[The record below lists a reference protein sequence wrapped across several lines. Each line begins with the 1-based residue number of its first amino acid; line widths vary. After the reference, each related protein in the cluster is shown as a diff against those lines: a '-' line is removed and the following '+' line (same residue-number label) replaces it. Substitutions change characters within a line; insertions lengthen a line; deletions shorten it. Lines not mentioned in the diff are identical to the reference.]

1 VDEARAGWPRRAGL
15 LSEVA
20 LTLLVG
26 GVFFVLAYENGSYDT
41 TTWAAVAVLVW
52 WTLGL
57 VAVGLFPGRR
67 PAGTALVIGT
77 LLSLLAVW
85 ALVSTQ
91 WAADADGAYLQAAEV
106 ALYAGAFFLVAST
119 ITRKNAPHFLDGIA
133 LAIVAI
139 ALVALGGRLFN
150 GLASTTTA
158 GRALPAVVDRLSW
171 PVGYWNGL
179 AMLVALALPLLL
191 RLAAGT
197 GSRLASAT
205 AVAAFPPIVA
215 DVYLASSRGGA
226 VVGIVAV
233 TTFLGLC
240 RDRLRIAAAATVG
253 VLGGIAAVLVL
264 ELRPV
269 LVDGP
274 FGSHAASVAGREV
287 APLLVAVFAATGL
300 AWFALDPVV
309 RRIPPLPR
317 RVAVGVGAAA
327 VVAVVVM
334 AAVSHP
340 VARVHA
346 FSNPPVAPDAPRFV
360 RAHLVSGSGSG
371 RWQFWTA
378 AVDEWRSAPVIGS
391 GAGSF
396 AAWWAE
402 HGSLSMFVRNAH
414 SLYLESLGELGAVG
428 FVLAAV
434 VWLGGCAIGVR
445 ASRRTDG
452 ELRGSVAA
460 ATAVSVAFAV
470 GAGLDWLWQLPAV
483 SLVGVSALALAV
495 GLPVALRPVPHHR
508 PSTRVAVAALALA
521 VVVLELIPLLAGH
534 ALGQSR
540 RAAAS
545 GRLSAA
551 RSAALRARAL
561 QPWAIAPLEQLA
573 LVAESRGDLAEAQR
587 WIDTARRADADDW
600 QVRLLA
606 ARIETRRGAVSAAR
620 ADLRAARRLNPRSPL
635 FAGR

>member
-15 LSEVA
+15 LSGVA

-26 GVFFVLAYENGSYDT
+26 GVFFVLAYDNGSYDT

-57 VAVGLFPGRR
+57 VAVGVLPGRR
-67 PAGTALVIGT
+67 PPRAALVVGA

-91 WAADADGAYLQAAEV
+91 WAADADAAYLQAARV

-119 ITRKNAPHFLDGIA
+119 ITRKTAPHLLDGIA

-139 ALVALGGRLFN
+139 ALVALGGRLFS
-150 GLASTTTA
+150 GLAATRAAGST
-158 GRALPAVVDRLSW
+158 LPAVVERLSW

-191 RLAAGT
+191 RNAAGAR
-197 GSRLASAT
+197 SRLAAAA
-205 AVAAFPPIVA
+205 AVAAIAPIVA

-226 VVGIVAV
+226 AVGIVAV
-233 TTFLGLC
+233 ATFLVLC
-240 RDRLRIAAAATVG
+240 RDRLRVAAAAAVG
-253 VLGGIAAVLVL
+253 VAGGIAAVLVL
-264 ELRPV
+264 ESRPV

-274 FGSHAASVAGREV
+274 FGSHGASVAGREV
-287 APLLVAVFAATGL
+287 APLLAAAVAAVGV
-300 AWFALDPVV
+300 AWFVLDPLV
-309 RRIPPLPR
+309 RRIPALPR
-317 RVAVGVGAAA
+317 RVAVALGAGA
-327 VVAVVVM
+327 VVAVVVL

-346 FSNPPVAPDAPRFV
+346 FSRPPVAPDAPRFV

-402 HGSLSMFVRNAH
+402 HGSLTMFVRNAH
-414 SLYLESLGELGAVG
+414 SLYLESLGELGAIG
-428 FVLAAV
+428 FLLAAA
-434 VWLGGCAIGVR
+434 VWLGGCVIGVR
-445 ASRRTDG
+445 TCRRTGG
-452 ELRGSVAA
+452 ELRASLAA

-483 SLVGVSALALAV
+483 SLVGVSALPLAL
-495 GLPVALRPVPHHR
+495 GSPVPESAPHPR
-508 PSTRVAVAALALA
+508 PSARAALAGLA
-521 VVVLELIPLLAGH
+521 LVVVVLELIPLLAGH
-534 ALGQSR
+534 ALAQSR
-540 RAAAS
+540 RAAVNGQA
-545 GRLSAA
+545 SAA
-551 RSAALRARAL
+551 RDAALRAHAL
-561 QPWAIAPLEQLA
+561 EPWAIGPLEQLA
-573 LVAESRGDLAEAQR
+573 LLAEARGDLAEAQR
-587 WIDTARRADADDW
+587 WIDAARRADVGDW

-606 ARIETRRGAVSAAR
+606 ARIETRRGAVVAAR
-620 ADLRAARRLNPRSPL
+620 GDLRAARRLDPRSPL

>member
-1 VDEARAGWPRRAGL
+1 MDEARAGRPRRAGL

-26 GVFFVLAYENGSYDT
+26 GVFFVLAYDNGSYNT
-41 TTWAAVAVLVW
+41 TTWAAAAVLVW

-57 VAVGLFPGRR
+57 VAVGVLPGRR
-67 PAGTALVIGT
+67 PPRAALVIGT

-91 WAADADGAYLQAAEV
+91 WAADADAAYLQAAEV

-119 ITRKNAPHFLDGIA
+119 ITRKTAPYLLDGIA

-139 ALVALGGRLFN
+139 ALVALGGRLFS
-150 GLASTTTA
+150 GLAATRAAGST
-158 GRALPAVVDRLSW
+158 LPAVVQRLSW

-191 RLAAGT
+191 RNAAGT
-197 GSRLASAT
+197 GSRLVSAT
-205 AVAAFPPIVA
+205 AVAAIPPIVA

-226 VVGIVAV
+226 VVGFVAV
-233 TTFLGLC
+233 ATFLGLC
-240 RDRLRIAAAATVG
+240 RDRLRIAAAAAVG
-253 VLGGIAAVLVL
+253 VAGGIAAVLVL
-264 ELRPV
+264 ESRPV

-287 APLLVAVFAATGL
+287 APLLVAVVAATGV
-300 AWFALDPVV
+300 AWFALEPCSAPDSGATATS
-309 RRIPPLPR
+309 RRR
-317 RVAVGVGAAA
+317 TGAGA
-327 VVAVVVM
+327 VVAVVVV

-340 VARVHA
+340 VARLHA
-346 FSNPPVAPDAPRFV
+346 FSRPPIAPDAPRFV

-402 HGSLSMFVRNAH
+402 HGSLTMFVRNAH

-428 FVLAAV
+428 FLLAAA
-434 VWLGGCAIGVR
+434 VWVGGCVIGVR
-445 ASRRTDG
+445 TSRRTDG
-452 ELRGSVAA
+452 EMRGSVAA

-470 GAGLDWLWQLPAV
+470 GAGVDWLWQLPAV
-483 SLVGVSALALAV
+483 SLVGVSALPLALGSPA
-495 GLPVALRPVPHHR
+495 PESVPHRR
-508 PSTRVAVAALALA
+508 PSTRAALA
-521 VVVLELIPLLAGH
+521 G
-534 ALGQSR
+534 
-540 RAAAS
+540 
-545 GRLSAA
+545 
-551 RSAALRARAL
+551 
-561 QPWAIAPLEQLA
+561 LA
-573 LVAESRGDLAEAQR
+573 LV
-587 WIDTARRADADDW
+587 
-600 QVRLLA
+600 V
-606 ARIETRRGAVSAAR
+606 VVAR
-620 ADLRAARRLNPRSPL
+620 ADPAPRRTCAGAEPTRRCERSSVGS
-635 FAGR
+635 A